1 MSRSCP
7 PRLQL
12 DSKMGV
18 KDICSKVFET
28 WCVFVAVRVLGV
40 CSSQHCTVCLKFT
53 KPVDL
58 MCSHHVKKKKIT
70 VRQWMLGSL
79 TVVISP
85 LCIHI
90 SKHQV
95 VYLKLYNF
103 YLLIIPQ

>member
-58 MCSHHVKKKKIT
+58 MCSHHVKKKIT
-70 VRQWMLGSL
+70 VKAMDVRKLDRGDQS
-79 TVVISP
+79 TVYT
-85 LCIHI
+85 
-90 SKHQV
+90 
-95 VYLKLYNF
+95 YLKTSSR
-103 YLLIIPQ
+103 IP